1 MNTIRVT
8 QGLSTVTAH
17 SDSNIFNDSLYIHT
31 TVQLPNFLYL
41 KSL

>member
-1 MNTIRVT
+1 MDTNKVM

-17 SDSNIFNDSLYIHT
+17 FDNNIRNDSLHIHT